1 MKDKIF
7 LIMPDKT
14 LQELEATAYVREDLL
29 QRLLSEYP
37 DLLAGYQMNESNPRR
52 WLLVAR
58 EMGIAD
64 DLDASER
71 WSLDHLFLDQDGTP
85 TMVEVKRA
93 TDTRIRREV
102 AGQMLD
108 YAANAILHWS
118 PEVVRQRFEK
128 RCEGMNLD
136 PAEAVARFLEIDPSE
151 SEKIES
157 YWDTVFN
164 KLKTGQVRLVFVADQ
179 IPKELRR
186 IIEFLNEHMQD
197 VEVLGVEMPQYVGAG
212 LTTIVPKVI
221 GKTSVAEQTKSLTG
235 GRQWDE
241 ASFFSEI
248 EELSRSNAE
257 VARRLLNWAQS
268 KEKVRV
274 EYGTGGHGSMTVKLD
289 LKKRTSLF
297 SIYNYSNGPKIEL
310 QLIRLAEKA
319 PFDDVDRRHEV
330 IQRLNQIEGVN
341 LPVDFVHG
349 KRPGL
354 QLDMFRSDDSF
365 DKFTALYNWIIDELR
380 RNEDTKERV

>member
-7 LIMPDKT
+7 LITPDKT
-14 LQELEATAYVREDLL
+14 LQELEAKAYVKEDLL
-29 QRLLSEYP
+29 QQLLSDYP
-37 DLLAGYQMNESNPRR
+37 DLLAGYQMNEANPRR

-64 DLDASER
+64 DLDTSER

-85 TMVEVKRA
+85 TLVEVKRA

-118 PEVVRQRFEK
+118 PEVVRQRFED
-128 RCEGMNLD
+128 RCKDKDID
-136 PAEAVARFLEIDPSE
+136 PGLAVATFLEIDPSE
-151 SEKIES
+151 SDQIES
-157 YWDTVFN
+157 YWEMVFN

-221 GKTSVAEQTKSLTG
+221 GKTTVAEQAKRTVS

-241 ASFFSEI
+241 VSFFEN
-248 EELSRSNAE
+248 LKSRHGDGYVK
-257 VARRLLNWAQS
+257 VARRILNWALENQLRVWWGKGIKDGSFIPVLDYKGVGHQLFAVWTIGTFEFYFQYYKHPFQS
-268 KEKVRV
+268 ENK
-274 EYGTGGHGSMTVKLD
+274 
-289 LKKRTSLF
+289 
-297 SIYNYSNGPKIEL
+297 
-310 QLIRLAEKA
+310 
-319 PFDDVDRRHEV
+319 RHELMTRFNG
-330 IQRLNQIEGVN
+330 IPTISLDSAKINRRPTIPLSSLLDTSNLNQLLDHFNWFIEEIKKAN
-341 LPVDFVHG
+341 
-349 KRPGL
+349 
-354 QLDMFRSDDSF
+354 
-365 DKFTALYNWIIDELR
+365 
-380 RNEDTKERV
+380 